1 MSWMKKLADV
11 YDHNKG
17 QVGKFEERRKQ
28 RMTLLPISH
37 VFADAHIEILLT
49 EDGDYHSSKVVSKE
63 NSFTIIPSTPNSAN
77 RSGDKIAPHFIHD
90 RLGYVA
96 GDYVRFGGN
105 PKYADRYKAYVKQMK
120 EWSETEGVSNK
131 VQAVYQYISKGH
143 VIRDLVDAKIL
154 CLNTDGKILEKWS
167 TSLEGDKP
175 DIYKVVPS
183 EVLAAFVRFDV
194 LHKTAEDPAIWED
207 KALFKD
213 FIYFLNETYKMENGI
228 CYITGERTKLTTQH
242 GSKICNS
249 SDMSKLISG
258 NDKKGFTYRGRFAK
272 PTEAVQIGYD
282 TSQKAHHAL
291 RWLIQRQSTYVDSRY
306 FVTFGKEQTEIPS
319 QFNGTRE
326 LYASCGENFE
336 DIFAND
342 IEDQAKQLADTEEV
356 VATELNKA
364 IQGMR
369 HTLSKNHLENVI
381 VMALDTATKGK
392 GRLAIVYYQELSIDL
407 FLDAILR
414 WHNTCKWLQT
424 YKDPSTNKI
433 STFIGTPST
442 YRLAEAVYG
451 SKADSRIKKD
461 FYTRML
467 PCIVENKPLPND
479 IVSLIYNRVKNP
491 FSFKNTM
498 ESWDATLQIA
508 CALINKQHE
517 SEGYTVAI
525 QEENNSRDYLFG
537 RLLGVAEVMERSVL
551 RERDENR
558 ATNAT
563 RYFNAFSQHPAR
575 TWMVI
580 RKQLSPYFQRS
591 GSSAGYYAMLIQKI
605 EDQLTVEQMTDAPL
619 GPVFLLGYSSQIQ
632 EMYTKKG
639 EKEHVSIEK

>member
-1 MSWMKKLADV
+1 MSWMKKLAEV
-11 YDHNKG
+11 YDHNDTH
-17 QVGKFEERRKQ
+17 VGEFEERRKQ
-28 RMTLLPISH
+28 RITLLPVSH
-37 VFADAHIEILLT
+37 VMQSAQIEVLLT
-49 EDGDYHSSKVVSKE
+49 QDGEFYSAKVIDKE
-63 NSFTIIPSTPNSAN
+63 NARTIVPATPNSAN
-77 RSGDKIAPHFIHD
+77 RSNSSAPHYIHD
-90 RLGYVA
+90 KLVYVA
-96 GDYVRFGGN
+96 GDYVHFGGDI
-105 PKYADRYKAYVKQMK
+105 KFAEHHQHYKRQMK
-120 EWSETEGVSNK
+120 EWSESEGVSSK
-131 VQAVYQYISKGH
+131 VQAIYQYISKGH
-143 VIRDLVDAKIL
+143 MIKDLIESKIL
-154 CLNTDGKILEKWS
+154 YLNDEGRLLNKWPA
-167 TSLEGDKP
+167 TAEEEKP
-175 DIYKVVPS
+175 DIYKVAPS
-183 EVLAAFVRFDV
+183 EASAAFVRFDV
-194 LHKTAEDPAIWED
+194 LHKNANDSVIWED
-207 KALFKD
+207 KELFKH
-213 FIYFLNETYKMENGI
+213 FIMFLNKTNEMESGV
-228 CYITGERTKLTTQH
+228 CYITGKETNLTTQH
-242 GSKICNS
+242 GSRIRNAG
-249 SDMSKLISG
+249 DMSKLISA
-258 NDKKGFTYRGRFAK
+258 NDDTGFTYRGRFAK
-272 PTEAVQIGYD
+272 PTEAVQIGYE

-306 FVTFGKEQTEIPS
+306 FITFGKEQTEIPS
-319 QFNGTRE
+319 QFEGTRD
-326 LYASCGENFE
+326 LYASCGEYFE

-342 IEDQAKQLADTEEV
+342 IEEQGKRLADTEEI
-356 VATELNKA
+356 VAEELNKA

-369 HTLSKNHLENVI
+369 HTLTKDHLKDVI
-381 VMALDTATKGK
+381 VMALDAATK
-392 GRLAIVYYQELSIDL
+392 GRLAIVYYQELSVDL
-407 FLDAILR
+407 FLDAIER

-424 YKDPSTNKI
+424 YKNPTTNKI
-433 STFIGTPST
+433 KTFIGTPST

-498 ESWDATLQIA
+498 ESWEATLQIA

-537 RLLGVAEVMERSVL
+537 RLLGIAEVMERSVL
-551 RERDENR
+551 KERDENR

-580 RKQLSPYFQRS
+580 RKQLSPYFQRP
-591 GSSAGYYAMLIQKI
+591 GSSAGYYAMLMQKI